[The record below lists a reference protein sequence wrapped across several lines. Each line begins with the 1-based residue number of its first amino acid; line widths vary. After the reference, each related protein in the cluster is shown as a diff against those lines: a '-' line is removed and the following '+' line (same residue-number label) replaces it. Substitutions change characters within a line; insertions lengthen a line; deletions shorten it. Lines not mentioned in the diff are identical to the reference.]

1 MEILLTPSRSAVA
14 WRGFSNAL
22 LGIILL
28 AWPQVTVY
36 IVILFFSLNLIIV
49 GFYSII
55 EPLINKSNPH
65 AIMSVALGILGVTF
79 GLYLIIKPEFA
90 ASLLALFIAFW
101 AILFGVF
108 DTSVSVKAI
117 KAKIHFAWIF
127 LLLGIVSILFGIYML
142 LNPSEGILAI
152 VWLFGLYAMIIG
164 ITLLLMSILM
174 KPVSIKTKTGVTK

>member
-1 MEILLTPSRSAVA
+1 MLSLIHILYV
-14 WRGFSNAL
+14 
-22 LGIILL
+22 
-28 AWPQVTVY
+28 
-36 IVILFFSLNLIIV
+36 VILFFALNLIIV

-55 EPLINKSNPH
+55 EPLINKRNPH

-127 LLLGIVSILFGIYML
+127 LLLGVVSIIFGIYML
-142 LNPSEGILAI
+142 LNPTEGILTI
-152 VWLFGLYAMIIG
+152 VWLFGLYAMIC
-164 ITLLLMSILM
+164 LLYTSRC
-174 KPVSIKTKTGVTK
+174 V